1 MRDGV
6 AFKYTASVAATSSKL
21 AVTRPPNDT
30 IYVGPVPADT
40 TFAGAAPGDE
50 GGLLKGEYRF
60 ALQAERAAR
69 TVGNVVFTSIADLP
83 PAMDLTG
90 VDATVPAGGQV
101 ELSLPAPT
109 DPNREDTPT
118 YASAASLDG
127 KVAVELSGADL
138 AVTAAPD
145 SLGEFRVELVV
156 GGPETGTA
164 VDTLEGIIDTLAVQA
179 QAGETGPDSLRF
191 KSGYDDVARTGGAT
205 SVGADLVDDDVEKN
219 PLLGVNFERQFL
231 GWFYRLKRNINTKFR
246 VALGVDYTWVN
257 QFSSFST
264 TDRQAMSGI
273 FRVYG
278 TWRAFG
284 SKATTSGTLVGRLEN
299 RHVIGSGVTPRDLGF
314 DGGSSLSTAT
324 FKDFGW
330 GITIMKFQLTFK
342 DERYGLFVGNMDP
355 GDYSDVYPLLT
366 AYKAF
371 MNDGTFNN
379 PSVALPSQGFG
390 VVGKAAFLENWYVS
404 GGLHDANG
412 SPTEFGLDSFFGT
425 REYYTWIEGGW
436 TPGDHALAGEGV
448 HVNVWHQ
455 DAREEEGTEETWG
468 VTASANLVIHRRWSP
483 FLRVG
488 YSQGDGGELVRFIL
502 AGGVGALVRGSDFVG
517 IATSLS
523 GPPDSALRNQV
534 TTELIYRLQLTE
546 NLQVSPNIQFT
557 INPSQTL
564 ETDALWVVGV
574 LRLRLSL

>member
-1 MRDGV
+1 
-6 AFKYTASVAATSSKL
+6 
-21 AVTRPPNDT
+21 
-30 IYVGPVPADT
+30 
-40 TFAGAAPGDE
+40 
-50 GGLLKGEYRF
+50 
-60 ALQAERAAR
+60 
-69 TVGNVVFTSIADLP
+69 
-83 PAMDLTG
+83 
-90 VDATVPAGGQV
+90 
-101 ELSLPAPT
+101 
-109 DPNREDTPT
+109 
-118 YASAASLDG
+118 
-127 KVAVELSGADL
+127 
-138 AVTAAPD
+138 
-145 SLGEFRVELVV
+145 
-156 GGPETGTA
+156 A
-164 VDTLEGIIDTLAVQA
+164 VDTLEGVIDPQA
-179 QAGETGPDSLRF
+179 ATAQTAQTGPDSLGF
-191 KSGYDDVARTGGAT
+191 KSGYDDVASMGGAT

-219 PLLGVNFERQFL
+219 PLLGVNFARQRL
-231 GWFYRLKRNINTKFR
+231 GWYYRLKRNINTKFR
-246 VALGVDYTWVN
+246 LALGVDYTWVN

-284 SKATTSGTLVGRLEN
+284 SKATTSGSLVGRLEN
-299 RHVIGSGVTPRDLGF
+299 RHLIGSGVTPSELGT

-342 DERYGLFVGNMDP
+342 NERYGLIVGNMDP
-355 GDYSDVYPLLT
+355 GDYSDIFVTLT

-371 MNDGTFNN
+371 MNNANVNN
-379 PSVALPSQGFG
+379 PSVALPNQGFG
-390 VVGKAAFLENWYVS
+390 VVGTAAFLENWYVA

-412 SPTEFGLDSFFGT
+412 DPTEFGLGSFFGT

-436 TPGDHALAGEGV
+436 TPGDHTLPGEGV

-455 DAREEEGTEETWG
+455 DPREEAGTEETWG
-468 VTASANLVIHRRWSP
+468 VTASANIVIRRRWSP

-488 YSQGDGGELVRFIL
+488 YSRGDGGQHVRFIV
-502 AGGVGALVRGSDFVG
+502 AGGIGALVRRSDFFG

-523 GPPDSALRNQV
+523 GPPDNALRNQV

-546 NLQVSPNIQFT
+546 NIQVSPNIQFT

-574 LRLRLSL
+574 LRLRLAL